1 MIDINWTVLIQIAN
15 FLFLLFVLNIVL
27 YKPIRGIIGQ
37 RKAKVQGLESNIS
50 TVGRSIEEK
59 DQAVADGL
67 RQARIEGQSRKEAIV
82 QAAQEE
88 EKAIIDRINAKAQ
101 EDLAAVKAKIAAD
114 TNSVR
119 KALEKEVNAFA
130 DAITDKILGRAAR

>member
-59 DQAVADGL
+59 DQAVADSL